1 MTNSIDHTSGEG
13 KTVTCPQCG
22 KSFTCSLS
30 PACWCAT
37 RVVPVEVKEHLAE
50 RYKTCVCSTCLDE
63 LIAKAGS
70 GESA

>member
-1 MTNSIDHTSGEG
+1 MTNSIDHSTESA
-13 KTVTCPQCG
+13 KTVPCPQCG

-37 RVVPVEVKEHLAE
+37 RVVPAEVKDHLAE

>member
-1 MTNSIDHTSGEG
+1 MTNSIDSPLDSG
-13 KTVTCPQCG
+13 KAVTCPQCG
-22 KSFTCSLS
+22 KLFTCSLS

-37 RVVPVEVKEHLAE
+37 RVVPAEVKEHLAE

>member
-1 MTNSIDHTSGEG
+1 MTHSIDQTIGSG

-22 KSFTCSLS
+22 KSFTCTLS

-37 RVVPVEVKEHLAE
+37 RVVPAAVKEHLAE